1 MKKIITT
8 ALMMSALFL
17 ACNNSSNQQAN
28 DCGMEKDCCKGVY
41 SPKSVLDSAEF
52 LVDKQLKIKANVTRV
67 CHCGSNI
74 TFTDLND
81 TTVTLYVRAGGE
93 IPKFNQCL
101 KGKSANISGY
111 LRVKKY
117 TQADLDSTVMMLEN
131 KLSEFASKSDSASLK
146 MVENIKAKIADTKAD
161 NAEKGAWMAAHNSDF
176 YPFYYFEA
184 EKFAPCCVKKNDP
197 EAADSNSDCK
207 NHENSNCR

>member
-1 MKKIITT
+1 MKIIIT
-8 ALMMSALFL
+8 AMLMMSALFI
-17 ACNNSSNQQAN
+17 ACNNNTSKQESNG
-28 DCGMEKDCCKGVY
+28 CGMEKDCCKGVY

-52 LVDKQLKIKANVTRV
+52 LVDKHLKIKANVTRV

-101 KGKSANISGY
+101 KEKCANITGY

-117 TQADLDSTVMMLEN
+117 TQADLDSTV
-131 KLSEFASKSDSASLK
+131 
-146 MVENIKAKIADTKAD
+146 IHHT
-161 NAEKGAWMAAHNSDF
+161 
-176 YPFYYFEA
+176 
-184 EKFAPCCVKKNDP
+184 
-197 EAADSNSDCK
+197 
-207 NHENSNCR
+207 